1 MCPFDLSPTH
11 PHNAVRCDGI
21 HLSTCS
27 LQRRDAGPYLTSGPA
42 SLFSAALLIDVAETG
57 PGYMR
62 YDPLMPHSG
71 RMIGISGPRDYSRL
85 ASAGGGMMCR
95 IDAALHTEMYL

>member
-1 MCPFDLSPTH
+1 LGELSALLDFQIFETPICFRCVSVG
-11 PHNAVRCDGI
+11 PIVRC
-21 HLSTCS
+21 
-27 LQRRDAGPYLTSGPA
+27 RGPA

-71 RMIGISGPRDYSRL
+71 RMIGISGPRDYSRR